1 MRLDRLNSDGKNLK
15 DLELHIPKELDKK
28 YNYSMSKLDPSDVL
42 IGYEKQLKGID
53 QGLNQVDKRNIM
65 LVGPQGIGKTA
76 TVEKFAY
83 NRLYTKTPAVVIRL
97 ALERLGAL
105 NENVMVS
112 RMESLAEDLVSIE
125 YSTLIAN
132 YDDITKKNVTEL
144 NDSEI
149 SAIIKSE
156 PQALVCVYDKGIF
169 DKQTVDL
176 LGLSVDTIEQ
186 LVRINNGSY
195 ISTDTLDIDGS
206 MIDLSQLEET
216 QISVLLKEN
225 PTAKRISTDYFKIE
239 KVSKSGSYEL
249 DISILNENDL
259 KIIKQNNPMMTYTRS
274 IIYNDKYDLVVFI
287 DEVHKLNNYG
297 RQARGTKGSSG
308 AMNALK
314 ESLARGKAKII
325 AATTDYEYQ
334 GNIAQDL
341 AFERRFN
348 TIVLNQP
355 NDSDT
360 CKILKSHLSSW
371 QKRWDYIPKVSD
383 EAIEEIVQLS
393 SKLITEQPQPSKA
406 INMLDSAIGICR
418 DDFKQTGQKNEV
430 THEKIVAAFS
440 KEGIDI
446 DLKISAQHTE
456 KVFRRRIKGQA
467 IATRTIV
474 GAVRKA
480 KYTVRDYRKP
490 IATLLLA
497 GTTGTGKTESVKALA
512 EAIFGRENAI
522 LTLNGGDYLTPKAVN
537 EATQFIGDSVQTD
550 RSRIIL
556 IDEIEKADKNMPKAC
571 MRLIDEGIVR
581 DSHGIER
588 SLSSCIIIA
597 TTNLGAEQIA
607 KLAETMHI
615 SRNKN
620 TDFMTASLEQAWNSA
635 TMDIQQALVTGNR
648 REDNGLPPEFLQR
661 FTIVPFF
668 ALQKSAFATIANIKL
683 NEFIDEERA
692 LGFDVRIPEN
702 KSKEEWSKQG
712 KDFEKYDDVD
722 VVSIMIATDIMNT
735 DAQKIGARAINNYI
749 NDTVKNK
756 FSMAIEHRDEANL
769 SLDGYFTINTNGN
782 SLMESN
788 NHEMATVLV
797 TYTDS
802 NRRTWLVDEYHKDVD
817 GNSCYLD
824 VTGLSPAEMWKK
836 VTSDPD
842 RIRSETATAYSAK
855 NETHYSSVKD
865 AINKDKSDFF
875 STWNK

>member
-1 MRLDRLNSDGKNLK
+1 MNFEQLYSSDELS
-15 DLELHIPKELDKK
+15 DLELSIPKELDKK
-28 YNYSMSKLDPSDVL
+28 YNYSMSKLDPSNVL

-83 NRLYTKTPAVVIRL
+83 NRLHTKTPAVVIRL
-97 ALERLGAL
+97 ALESLGAL
-105 NENVMVS
+105 KENVMVS
-112 RMESLAEDLVSIE
+112 RMESLAEDLISVE

-132 YDDITKKNVTEL
+132 YDNVTKKDVTDL
-144 NDSEI
+144 SDSEI
-149 SAIIKSE
+149 STIIKDE
-156 PQALVCVYDKGIF
+156 PQALLCVYDKGIF
-169 DKQTVDL
+169 EEPNVNL
-176 LGLSVDTIEQ
+176 SGLDADTIELLISNNQ
-186 LVRINNGSY
+186 GHRITS
-195 ISTDTLDIDGS
+195 DVLDVDGNS
-206 MIDLSQLEET
+206 IDLLQLEDT

-225 PTAKRISTDYFKIE
+225 PTAKRTRNDYFKI
-239 KVSKSGSYEL
+239 KNSSKSKNYEL
-249 DISILNENDL
+249 DIKCLNEHDL
-259 KIIKQNNPMMTYTRS
+259 NIIKRNNPKMSYTKA

-297 RQARGTKGSSG
+297 RQARGSKGSSG

-355 NDSDT
+355 NDKDT

-371 QKRWDYIPKVSD
+371 QKMWDYIPEISD
-383 EAIEEIVQLS
+383 EAIEEIVELS

-418 DDFKQTGQKNEV
+418 DDFKQSGKKNKV

-446 DLKISAQHTE
+446 DLNISAQHTE

-467 IATRTIV
+467 IATRTII

-480 KYTVRDYRKP
+480 RYTVRDYRKP

-620 TDFMTASLEQAWNSA
+620 TDFMTASLEQAWRSA
-635 TMDIQQALVTGNR
+635 TMDIQQALVTGNK

-668 ALQKSAFATIANIKL
+668 ALQKPAFATIANIKL

-692 LGFDVRIPEN
+692 MGFDVRIPEN
-702 KSKEEWSKQG
+702 KSKEEWAKQG
-712 KDFEKYDDVD
+712 KDFAKYDNVD

-749 NDTVKNK
+749 NETVKNK
-756 FSMAIEHRDEANL
+756 FSMAIEHRDEL
-769 SLDGYFTINTNGN
+769 GLGLDGYFTINTNGN

-802 NRRTWLVDEYHKDVD
+802 NKRTWLVDEYHKDTE
-817 GNSCYLD
+817 GNNCYLD

-836 VTSDPD
+836 ITSDAD
-842 RIRSETATAYSAK
+842 GINHESISNYAVK
-855 NETHYSSVKD
+855 NKTRREFSKD
-865 AINKDKSDFF
+865 AIDKDRIDFF
-875 STWNK
+875 SAWNR